1 MRIAFL
7 LLLLILAGPS
17 IGRGQSG
24 DRVELQRLEDR
35 VDRLEEDLHRYQA
48 RLDEHVVSDYKN
60 FTNIYSL
67 DADKL
72 NGLVTRMAV
81 LESTM
86 SQNTRI
92 LWGIVVAV
100 ALQLFQV
107 LMDLLKKRKG

>member
-1 MRIAFL
+1 MRVAIPL
-7 LLLLILAGPS
+7 LLAVLAGPAV
-17 IGRGQSG
+17 GSG
-24 DRVELQRLEDR
+24 ETVDKVEFQRHEDR

-60 FTNIYSL
+60 FTNLYSL

-86 SQNTRI
+86 AQNTRI
-92 LWGIVVAV
+92 LWGIVLAVAV
-100 ALQLFQV
+100 QLFQV
-107 LMDLLKKRKG
+107 LMDLLKKRRG